1 MSQKKDETQHNERT
15 VEMTEHGRIAGGKI
29 TGKGE

>member
-1 MSQKKDETQHNERT
+1 MSPKQDETENIQRT
-15 VEMTEHGRIAGGKI
+15 IEMMEHGRIAGGKI